1 MFFPQ
6 EQYVFDRNTPTSLID
21 KVSVFRIYWDEILNK
36 YPSLRFFHSRQRLV
50 DFGRDWFL

>member
-21 KVSVFRIYWDEILNK
+21 KVSVFRIYWDEI
-36 YPSLRFFHSRQRLV
+36 
-50 DFGRDWFL
+50 